1 MPEKMGKQ
9 TFKAIPFT
17 TGLKLGTGFDP
28 VELTT
33 GGLNEMYAMLSAQ
46 TKQFVSVT
54 SKGRKGDKEMEM
66 MMGKV
71 IKLPVN
77 ACTVRTPKRTPKKET
92 EFLTEDEAQAI
103 LRVPD
108 RRTLQGKRDYAILI
122 TLLSAG
128 LRKAEICNLRVGDLK
143 TYRNQAVIDV
153 VGKGKRFRRIPLKTE
168 TVLAI
173 QDYLKANGNGVD
185 PDHPVFYTLGK
196 HGPHVSRGLTPI
208 AVDCLVRS
216 VARKALIRKRVHPH
230 VLRHTFATT
239 LLDGVTDLK
248 TVQAL
253 MGHSHISTTERYLH
267 EQDDRKV
274 QAIERLKF
282 T

>member
-1 MPEKMGKQ
+1 MDMEAVAKVITLPVSK
-9 TFKAIPFT
+9 KAIA
-17 TGLKLGTGFDP
+17 K
-28 VELTT
+28 
-33 GGLNEMYAMLSAQ
+33 Y
-46 TKQFVSVT
+46 
-54 SKGRKGDKEMEM
+54 
-66 MMGKV
+66 
-71 IKLPVN
+71 
-77 ACTVRTPKRTPKKET
+77 KKASRGET
-92 EFLTEDEAQAI
+92 EFLTEEEAQAM

-108 RRTLQGKRDYAILI
+108 RRTLQGKRDYGILLV
-122 TLLSAG
+122 LLRTG
-128 LRKAEICNLRVGDLK
+128 LRKAEICNLKVGDLK

-153 VGKGKRFRRIPLKTE
+153 LGKGKRFRRIPLKTE

-173 QDYLKANGNGVD
+173 QDYLKAKGNGVD

-196 HGPHVSRGLTPI
+196 HGPHVSRGLTPN

-230 VLRHTFATT
+230 VLRHTFATS

-267 EQDDRKV
+267 EQDDRKI